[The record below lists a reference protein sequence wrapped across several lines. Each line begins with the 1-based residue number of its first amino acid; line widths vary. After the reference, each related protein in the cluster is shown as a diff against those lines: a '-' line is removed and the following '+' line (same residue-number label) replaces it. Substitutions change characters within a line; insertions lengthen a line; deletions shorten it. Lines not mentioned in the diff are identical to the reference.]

1 MNWLSK
7 ALKFPLHLA
16 LGKKSFRQKLV
27 YELRRKYFADLQFQV
42 PLTADLSC
50 PILQE
55 RFAWS
60 FSEIF
65 LNSEYGS
72 FLKETGLPRRW
83 LDIGCHA
90 GFFSVYLAWQH
101 RIERSERFE
110 ALLIDADPRV
120 EPDVTA
126 LITATDLRKH
136 FRFKLGAIGAGAG
149 SVEFALR
156 GGMAS
161 SAAGIESENVTK
173 VAVPILSPEEIARLF
188 PGSYDLIKI
197 DVEGAED
204 AFIERYQQVY
214 RRCGF
219 LMLEWHSW
227 DTEGTA
233 SVRIQHA
240 LKEEGFDLTEQIQS
254 LKTHKVDERVLT
266 TGCHLYR
273 NLKLTAPAGST
284 ETAPQAFAGARQ

>member
-1 MNWLSK
+1 MNWLNK

-16 LGKKSFRQKLV
+16 LGSKSFRQKLI
-27 YELRRKYFADLQFQV
+27 YELRRNYFADLQFQV
-42 PLTADLSC
+42 PLTADFSC

-120 EPDVTA
+120 EKDVSD
-126 LITATDLRKH
+126 LITAMNLTNH
-136 FRFKLGAIGAGAG
+136 FRFKLGAIGAAAR

-156 GGMAS
+156 EGMAS
-161 SAAGIESENVTK
+161 SAAETGSEKVTK
-173 VAVPILSPEEIARLF
+173 VAVPILTPEEIARLL
-188 PGSYDLIKI
+188 PGPYDVIKI

-214 RRCGF
+214 NCCKF
-219 LMLEWHSW
+219 LILEWHSW
-227 DTEGTA
+227 DAEGMA
-233 SVRIQHA
+233 SVKIQQA
-240 LKEEGFDLTEQIQS
+240 LKKEGFDLSEQIQS

-273 NLKLTAPAGST
+273 NLNMHVPAGSK
-284 ETAPQAFAGARQ
+284 ETAPRAFAEARQ